1 MGGTPQLHKV
11 GISVHETI
19 PYPTLY
25 IPLSDSMFVALKI
38 SFVISGYRYVRC
50 FPQFC
55 ELF

>member
-25 IPLSDSMFVALKI
+25 IPLSDSMFVVLKI
-38 SFVISGYRYVRC
+38 SFVISGYVYIRC
-50 FPQFC
+50 FLQFC